1 MASRIAGP
9 DLGEPMNILLI
20 NHYAGSDQMGMEY
33 RPFYLAREWAARGH
47 DVTVIAADVSHLRR
61 RGPVIRRDLQ
71 TTQEDGVC
79 FRWLRTND
87 YAGNGAARVLNMM
100 SFAGKLWLH
109 ALHIAREQQPALV
122 ICSST
127 YPLDIYAGVRIARQ
141 VGARLV
147 FEVHDLWPLTPVLLG
162 GHSPAHPFIRLLQH
176 AEDLAYRRADCVV
189 SILPHTRDYMVGR
202 GMDPG
207 KFVHIPNGVPISRLS
222 SGDAGALPQEVRDV
236 IARERRHGRFLV
248 GYAGSLNMAHGVETL
263 MEAGRILAHSG
274 VAFLVVGDGAKAAD
288 LRRRFAETGQ
298 DNFHLLGLLPKQG
311 VPRFLDEMDALAVS
325 WPRSPLYRYGVS
337 PNKIFDYM
345 LAAKPIV
352 QAGDLSNDLVGDA
365 GCGVTVPAEDAAA
378 VAAAVLRLS
387 RLPAA
392 ERRRLGENG
401 RRFVME
407 HHDYQRLADAF
418 LDAVAWVPE
427 HRTGP
432 VIKPEAAVR

>member
-1 MASRIAGP
+1 
-9 DLGEPMNILLI
+9 
-20 NHYAGSDQMGMEY
+20 
-33 RPFYLAREWAARGH
+33 
-47 DVTVIAADVSHLRR
+47 
-61 RGPVIRRDLQ
+61 
-71 TTQEDGVC
+71 
-79 FRWLRTND
+79 
-87 YAGNGAARVLNMM
+87 
-100 SFAGKLWLH
+100 
-109 ALHIAREQQPALV
+109 
-122 ICSST
+122 
-127 YPLDIYAGVRIARQ
+127 
-141 VGARLV
+141 
-147 FEVHDLWPLTPVLLG
+147 
-162 GHSPAHPFIRLLQH
+162 
-176 AEDLAYRRADCVV
+176 
-189 SILPHTRDYMVGR
+189 
-202 GMDPG
+202 
-207 KFVHIPNGVPISRLS
+207 
-222 SGDAGALPQEVRDV
+222 
-236 IARERRHGRFLV
+236 
-248 GYAGSLNMAHGVETL
+248 
-263 MEAGRILAHSG
+263 
-274 VAFLVVGDGAKAAD
+274 
-288 LRRRFAETGQ
+288 
-298 DNFHLLGLLPKQG
+298 LLGLLPKQG